1 MKARHRRA
9 SSRSLKKSATRSS
22 DYVAIAI
29 AYAEDAVSDSKGE
42 AYNQWIRAAAARFL
56 KDLKRT
62 QLKRPPFTFSPTQAC
77 KACAFIEQL
86 PHVEGNWDTENI
98 VMHPAH
104 VFFVVNLFGFR
115 ALDGTRRFTSALFA
129 VARKNAKS
137 TLAAA
142 IMVYCLC
149 CESETGPQLISAATT
164 GSQARIVFN
173 IAKRM
178 IERKHELRHVFDVEV
193 FANAIAR
200 YENGGSMRPINAK
213 ASTQDGLNPSHA
225 SLDEIHAH
233 KSPDLLNVIRSA
245 AGARR
250 SPLFLYT
257 TTEGYENPGPW
268 GELRNFAFQVLQ
280 RIVEADHFLALYYG
294 LDDSDD
300 DFEESRWI
308 KANPLMEAN
317 PILLSEVRKEAIEAK
332 AMPGRLAEFRIKR
345 LNRRAAAASAWVNLR
360 RWRECNGAVDL
371 EKLRG
376 LPCWG
381 AFDLAST
388 KDMVAEAL
396 LFYEEDLNR
405 FYAHMRYWVPEEAV
419 RYRTERRTVPY
430 QSWVEQ
436 KLITLV
442 PGDTIDYDM
451 IEQQI
456 FEDYETFEPSVFAYD
471 PWNATQMTQH
481 LTDQGVPLVTFIQ
494 GAKSYNPAMKACE
507 MAYTNRRLNHGGNP
521 VLTWNMANVVPI
533 HDTNMNVRPDRKR
546 SPDKID
552 GACSLFMAFGVAQ
565 IGDANANAGGFFS
578 DPVRS

>member
-1 MKARHRRA
+1 MKVRRRRIN
-9 SSRSLKKSATRSS
+9 SRRSKTATS
-22 DYVAIAI
+22 DFVSIAI
-29 AYAEDAVSDSKGE
+29 AYAEDAIADRKQE
-42 AYNQWIRAAAARFL
+42 TYNQWVRFAAARFIR
-56 KDLKRT
+56 DLKRS
-62 QLKRPPFTFSPTQAC
+62 QLKRAPFTFSAQQAN
-77 KACAFIEQL
+77 KACTFIEQL
-86 PHVEGNWDTENI
+86 PHVEGNWDTPNI
-98 VMHPAH
+98 QLEASH
-104 VFFVVNLFGFR
+104 VFFVVQLFGFR
-115 ALDGTRRFTSALFA
+115 NHDGSRRYTSAMFA

-142 IMVYCLC
+142 IMIYCLC
-149 CESETGPQLISAATT
+149 CESELGPQLISAATT

-178 IERKHELRHVFDVEV
+178 VERSYDLRTVFDVEV

-233 KSPDLLNVIRSA
+233 KSHDLLNVIRSA

-280 RIVEADHFLALYYG
+280 KVVEADHFLALYYG
-294 LDDSDD
+294 LDDEDD
-300 DFEESRWI
+300 DFDERRWI
-308 KANPLMEAN
+308 KANPLMQVN

-360 RWRECNGAVDL
+360 RWRECGGPVDL
-371 EKLRG
+371 EKMRG

-381 AFDLAST
+381 AFDLAAT
-388 KDMVAEAL
+388 KDMCAWAKL
-396 LFYEEDLNR
+396 WRDDDLR
-405 FYAHMRYWVPEEAV
+405 FYAQVQYWVPDEAV
-419 RYRTERRTVPY
+419 RARTERRTVPY
-430 QSWVEQ
+430 AGWVEQ
-436 KLITLV
+436 GFVTLI
-442 PGDTIDYDM
+442 PGDTIDYEV
-451 IEQQI
+451 IEKQI
-456 FEDYETFEPSVFAYD
+456 LSDYEEFNPSMIAFD
-471 PWNATQMTQH
+471 PWNATSTTNR
-481 LTDQGVPLVTFIQ
+481 LADLGVPLSIFIQ

-507 MAYTNRRLNHGGNP
+507 VAYTNRQLNHAGNP

-533 HDTNMNVRPDRKR
+533 YDTNMNVRPDRKR
-546 SPDKID
+546 APDKID
-552 GACSLFMAFGVAQ
+552 GACSLFMAFGLAQ
-565 IGDANANAGGFFS
+565 LADANQNASGFFS
-578 DPVRS
+578 SPVIG

>member
-1 MKARHRRA
+1 MKISKRRP
-9 SSRSLKKSATRSS
+9 RSQRLKTSTS
-22 DYVAIAI
+22 DFVAVAI
-29 AYAEDAVSDSKGE
+29 AYAEDAIADSAGKT
-42 AYNQWIRAAAARFL
+42 YNEWVRRAARRFL
-56 KDLKRT
+56 HDLKHT
-62 QLKRPPFTFSPTQAC
+62 QGKRPKFTFSAAQAN
-77 KACAFIEQL
+77 KACTFIENL
-86 PHVEGNWDTENI
+86 PHVEGNWETVNI
-98 VMHPAH
+98 RLHAAH

-115 ALDGTRRFTSALFA
+115 NEDGFRRFTSAMFA

-178 IERKHELRHVFDVEV
+178 IERTPELRAVFDVEV

-200 YENGGSMRPINAK
+200 YENGGSMKPINAK

-233 KSPDLLNVIRSA
+233 KNHDLLNVIRSA

-268 GELRNFAFQVLQ
+268 GELRNFAFQVL
-280 RIVEADHFLALYYG
+280 RRVVEADHFLAVYYG
-294 LDDSDD
+294 LDDADD
-300 DFEESRWI
+300 DFEERKWI

-345 LNRRAAAASAWVNLR
+345 LNRRSAAASAWVKLR
-360 RWRECNGAVDL
+360 KWRECSGEVNLA
-371 EKLRG
+371 KLKG
-376 LPCWG
+376 LPCWIG
-381 AFDLAST
+381 LDLAAT
-388 KDMVAEAL
+388 TDMVARAL
-396 LFYEEDLNR
+396 LFRDDARQRYYLN
-405 FYAHMRYWVPEEAV
+405 MRYWVPSAAV
-419 RYRTERRTVPY
+419 HSRTERRSVPY
-430 QSWVEQ
+430 AGWVEQ
-436 KLITLV
+436 GLITLID
-442 PGDTIDYDM
+442 GDTIDYEL
-451 IEQQI
+451 IEKQLISDHEEFQ
-456 FEDYETFEPSVFAYD
+456 PSVFAFD
-471 PWNATQMTQH
+471 PWNSTD
-481 LTDQGVPLVTFIQ
+481 LTNRLTAQGLPMQAFIQ

-507 MAYTNRRLNHGGNP
+507 LAYIDGRLNHGGNP
-521 VLTWNMANVVPI
+521 VLLWNVSNVVPI
-533 HDTNMNVRPDRKR
+533 HDTNMNIRPDRRR

-552 GACSLFMAFGVAQ
+552 GACATFMAFGVSLV
-565 IGDANANAGGFFS
+565 GDATANASGFFAA
-578 DPVRS
+578 PIRS